1 MPTFCN
7 TLPLTHEVYVMAL
20 LASMVSRGIQYSTTT
35 RLFERI
41 FALASLRSSNHL
53 RLTGHVSSASFNS
66 DDGIGL

>member
-1 MPTFCN
+1 
-7 TLPLTHEVYVMAL
+7 MAL